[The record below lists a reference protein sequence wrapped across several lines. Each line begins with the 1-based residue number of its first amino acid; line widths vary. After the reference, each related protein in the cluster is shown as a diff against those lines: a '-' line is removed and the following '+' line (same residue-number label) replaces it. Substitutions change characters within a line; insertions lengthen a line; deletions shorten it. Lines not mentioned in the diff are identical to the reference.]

1 MHWRDRGILLSSRNH
16 GETSAILEVFT
27 SVHGRHAGVLRG
39 GMSRRYRPILQPG
52 TEIVVEWRARLPEH
66 IGAYRIEPAR
76 SRPAALMADRMALA
90 ALSSLCAVLSMS
102 LPEREP
108 NPQCYGRTVR
118 LLDALESSPDWLG
131 DYLMWEFALLGEIG
145 FGLDL
150 ERCVVTGT
158 TGDLVYVS
166 PKSGCAVSRRGAGK
180 WADRML
186 PLPPCFLGKGNGDI
200 GEVSDGLRTVG
211 HFLRLGI
218 MKGGRSASL
227 PQARMRF
234 AESVRQMAER
244 AGQGTE
250 SR

>member
-1 MHWRDRGILLSSRNH
+1 
-16 GETSAILEVFT
+16 
-27 SVHGRHAGVLRG
+27 
-39 GMSRRYRPILQPG
+39 MS
-52 TEIVVEWRARLPEH
+52 
-66 IGAYRIEPAR
+66 
-76 SRPAALMADRMALA
+76 DRMALA

-118 LLDALESSPDWLG
+118 LLDALESSPDWLA

-150 ERCVVTGT
+150 ERCVVTGS

-186 PLPPCFLGKGNGDI
+186 PLPPCFLGRGNGDI
-200 GEVSDGLRTVG
+200 DEVSDGLRTVG

-218 MKGGRSASL
+218 MKGGTSTSL
-227 PQARMRF
+227 PQARVRF
-234 AESVRQMAER
+234 AESVRQLAEKAR
-244 AGQGTE
+244 RGTE
-250 SR
+250 PR